1 MDAQVGKKAESDCAR
16 LPTEDEM
23 EMVATARDSF
33 TKRFI
38 FIAEAERSRAI
49 STSAMIF
56 LIIFVYS
63 SLKAMKNAM
72 VAGQIDPSAI
82 SYIKLLVVLPI
93 NIVTIA
99 FTQKMVSARNVSR
112 TFTFMVL
119 GFSALFFIY
128 GTICFICF
136 IFDFSSMDY
145 ATEDLFSDG
154 KMTYKGV
161 GVVFYVMLRT
171 FTSIRIVLYYLL
183 SELYGSIITS
193 YLFWSFTNEFLTR
206 RQALRFTPLFL
217 MTGNLGLL
225 FSGFLLGRL
234 NSFLKNAS
242 YELNQYFAIG
252 FPLFCSLVCTII
264 CVQKQYFERHI
275 LSKEI
280 VRTSHDNKTSANTRK
295 RSVSFLEAFKIIFA
309 SRLVLGISVA
319 VFAYNFSLN
328 IIEGFCI
335 RTYKVRAEN
344 SSKHMKAEHHIKD
357 LESLGQIIIAIV
369 VILFSFLPS
378 GKFIEKGYFL
388 YYAVSSCIIAILGT
402 VFVISIGHFNIATI
416 RSHSQSG
423 GIFGTF
429 ESRLYCEEKIAFA
442 IMLLF
447 RIIKYAAFDLTKE
460 ALSMRIN
467 PMYRAIFKG
476 VYDGHFG
483 KLSKACGALYSI
495 GANYYYDDPDIR
507 SSSIPSFLILM
518 SLNFFWVFM
527 IFYLSKRFNK
537 SMHEN
542 TDIELDWVQGKP
554 MF

>member
-1 MDAQVGKKAESDCAR
+1 
-16 LPTEDEM
+16 M

-33 TKRFI
+33 IKRFVL
-38 FIAEAERSRAI
+38 IAEAERSRAMC
-49 STSAMIF
+49 TSAMIF

-72 VAGQIDPSAI
+72 VASQIDPSAI

-93 NIVTIA
+93 NIVAIA
-99 FTQKMVSARNVSR
+99 FTQKMVSTRNVSR

-128 GTICFICF
+128 GTICFTCF
-136 IFDFSSMDY
+136 VVDFSSLDY

-154 KMTYKGV
+154 KMAYKGV

-242 YELNQYFAIG
+242 YEMNQYFGIG
-252 FPLFCSLVCTII
+252 FPLFCGLLCTII
-264 CVQKQYFERHI
+264 CIQKQYFEKNI

-280 VRTSHDNKTSANTRK
+280 IRTSNEKKSSSGTRK
-295 RSVSFLEAFKIIFA
+295 KSVSFLEAFKIIFA

-335 RTYKVRAEN
+335 RTYKVRAEH
-344 SSKHMKAEHHIKD
+344 SSKHIKAEHHIKD
-357 LESLGQIIIAIV
+357 LESLGQVIIAII

-378 GKFIEKGYFL
+378 GKFIERGFFF
-388 YYAVSSCIIAILGT
+388 YYAISSCIVAILGT
-402 VFVISIGHFNIATI
+402 IFVISIGHFSIATI
-416 RSHSQSG
+416 RSNSQSG
-423 GIFGTF
+423 GIFGSF
-429 ESRLYCEEKIAFA
+429 ESRLYCEEKIAFV

-495 GANYYYDDPDIR
+495 GANYYYNDPDIR

-518 SLNFFWVFM
+518 ALNLLWVFM
-527 IFYLSKRFNK
+527 VFYLSKRFNK